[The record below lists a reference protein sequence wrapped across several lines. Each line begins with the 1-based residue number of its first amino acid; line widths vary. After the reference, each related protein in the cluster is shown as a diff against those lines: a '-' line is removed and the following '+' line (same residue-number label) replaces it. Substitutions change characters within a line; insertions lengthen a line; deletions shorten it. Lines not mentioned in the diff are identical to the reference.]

1 MTYIRQNIDIPT
13 LPQDIYNQQAAIRQS
28 FQGGQSATEALLS
41 HLVEK
46 SIYHVVELEALKNR
60 LQRLFIACPNSIKHL
75 QTNHDV
81 LLLDNTYKTNR
92 FDMPLLNSI
101 G

>member
-1 MTYIRQNIDIPT
+1 M
-13 LPQDIYNQQAAIRQS
+13 PQDIYNQQSTIRQELR
-28 FQGGQSATEALLS
+28 GGQSATEALLS

-46 SIYHVVELEALKNR
+46 SIYHVVDLGYENR
-60 LQRLFIACPNSIKHL
+60 LKRLFIACPDLIKHL

-101 G
+101 GLFNYG